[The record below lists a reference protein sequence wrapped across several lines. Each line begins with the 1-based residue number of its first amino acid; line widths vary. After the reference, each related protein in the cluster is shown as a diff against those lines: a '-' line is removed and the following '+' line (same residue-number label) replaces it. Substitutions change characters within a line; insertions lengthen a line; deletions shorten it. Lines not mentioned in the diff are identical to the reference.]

1 MSASDRDE
9 HIQNRLA
16 DVSIAAGLVHRLRAL
31 EGEVQTLLED
41 AQRNAAADGI
51 AQSMI
56 AAVAGIS
63 QPRVSKITSEPS
75 GTSPDALRRRLH
87 LISEWPGDALKAHA
101 DGFIGR
107 MLYPPYERPVTR
119 WVPTVWRR
127 NRQWVQ
133 PDGRVYGETTPAEQE
148 QADRRYWAVG
158 AEVRA
163 QAHPLVLAV
172 DGKIERVYEVAGWIR
187 EAGQTKYSALGAG
200 SAPWVRGAAAPAWVP
215 AWWPSAFEPGQQL
228 AAPARQGAYTPARI
242 TPDGVIHR
250 ASRS

>member
-1 MSASDRDE
+1 MGASDRDQ

-51 AQSMI
+51 SQSLI
-56 AAVAGIS
+56 ATVAGVS
-63 QPRVSKITSEPS
+63 QPRVSKITSEAS
-75 GTSPDALRRRLH
+75 ATSPDALRRRLH
-87 LISEWPGDALKAHA
+87 LISEWPAEALKEHA
-101 DGFIGR
+101 DGFTGR
-107 MLYPPYERPVTR
+107 MLYPPYERAVTR

-127 NRQWVQ
+127 DREWVQ
-133 PDGRVYGETTPAEQE
+133 PDGRLYGETSAAEQE

-163 QAHPLVLAV
+163 QNHPLVLAV
-172 DGKIERVYEVAGWIR
+172 NGTIERVYEVAGWIR
-187 EAGQTKYSALGAG
+187 EDGQTKWTALGDG
-200 SAPWVRGAAAPAWVP
+200 GDVWTSDTTAPSWVP
-215 AWWPSAFEPGQQL
+215 LWWPDAFVPGRPL

-242 TPDGVIHR
+242 MPDGTIHR
-250 ASRS
+250 AARL